1 MNAYISSDLN
11 MVKELDPFRNE
22 LALLQAEW
30 IGKGGTIEVLA
41 GPSFKPAPVRY
52 EPPPRPKMVID
63 DTPKPPTAAAIRQ
76 KTRRQQER
84 AERAAERAVE
94 RNKLVQSVRKLALT
108 MTYAEA
114 MERTGM
120 SRKVLS
126 AIALE
131 GGFTFQT
138 AAHIGY
144 QNLRAHQID
153 DAQDAKDCERIK
165 AFIEIGLSRTQA
177 MNQMGIRFPRFNR
190 LLDKFN
196 IYYPKR
202 KAGPHPAF
210 FPKAPK
216 Q

>member
-1 MNAYISSDLN
+1 
-11 MVKELDPFRNE
+11 MVKALDPERNRIE
-22 LALLQAEW
+22 LAREEFLS
-30 IGKGGTIEVLA
+30 KGGTIEVLA

-52 EPPPRPKMVID
+52 EPPPRPKVVID
-63 DTPKPPTAAAIRQ
+63 DTPKPPTAAAVRQ

-84 AERAAERAVE
+84 AERATERAVE
-94 RNKLVQSVRKLALT
+94 RSKLVQGVRKLALT

-114 MERTGM
+114 MERTSM

-131 GGFTFQT
+131 GGFNFQT

-144 QNLRAHQID
+144 KNLRAHQID

-177 MNQMGIRFPRFNR
+177 MNQMGIRFHRFNR
-190 LLDKFN
+190 LLNKFN
-196 IYYPKR
+196 IDYPKR